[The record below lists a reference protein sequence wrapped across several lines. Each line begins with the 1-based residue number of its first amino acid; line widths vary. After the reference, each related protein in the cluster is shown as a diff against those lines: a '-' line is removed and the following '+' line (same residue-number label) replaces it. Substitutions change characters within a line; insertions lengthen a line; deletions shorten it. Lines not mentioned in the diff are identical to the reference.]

1 MEGFDT
7 LVVEG
12 LFYREEGG
20 PLLSRSVDGKVSNVT
35 EQLDRMKGRELQ
47 LAMHHLPDY
56 PLAANRWGGG
66 CCLWQATGNYCPAGH
81 HENPSFLLSVSG
93 RGVLRQTE
101 DGWCL
106 ETFEGTHIGMP
117 LNQMEG
123 HMGRIAAVTII
134 DLEKMKDSMSSV
146 DLEKVDTLGVQAKQ
160 LQDILSQL
168 QELTKGIS

>member
-1 MEGFDT
+1 
-7 LVVEG
+7 
-12 LFYREEGG
+12 
-20 PLLSRSVDGKVSNVT
+20 
-35 EQLDRMKGRELQ
+35 
-47 LAMHHLPDY
+47 
-56 PLAANRWGGG
+56 
-66 CCLWQATGNYCPAGH
+66 
-81 HENPSFLLSVSG
+81 
-93 RGVLRQTE
+93 
-101 DGWCL
+101 
-106 ETFEGTHIGMP
+106 MP